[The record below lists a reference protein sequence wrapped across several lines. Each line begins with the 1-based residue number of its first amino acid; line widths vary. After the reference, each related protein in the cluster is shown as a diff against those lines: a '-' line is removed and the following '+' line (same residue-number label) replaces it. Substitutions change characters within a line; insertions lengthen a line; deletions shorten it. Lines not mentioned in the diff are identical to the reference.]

1 MTTAREPLPTHAPAG
16 VGPQRGSIL
25 DRNYKTLAISIGA
38 DAVYAIPARVGDPDQ
53 TAQKLAP
60 YLSLPTSELASKL
73 RSDSQQSVWLAR
85 KLDPTT
91 AQAIRNLKLPGI
103 YLVQRPQRYYPNGT
117 LAAHILGLQGLI
129 IKASKV
135 WSISMMN
142 TSEALPGCF
151 LPKRMPRAE

>member
-1 MTTAREPLPTHAPAG
+1 MKLANYDFRRRVQRRTVG
-16 VGPQRGSIL
+16 VLILIAFSTLVLLGRLAYIQIIKHDDYSERAIAQRMRPRVLDPQRGSIL

-91 AQAIRNLKLPGI
+91 A
-103 YLVQRPQRYYPNGT
+103 
-117 LAAHILGLQGLI
+117 
-129 IKASKV
+129 
-135 WSISMMN
+135 
-142 TSEALPGCF
+142 
-151 LPKRMPRAE
+151 